1 MTVSVSSICSLL
13 SCACIHPH
21 AYASSFSLNMH
32 RLQQALKLN
41 FAVVLC
47 NNSHVR
53 EKVGESVWNH
63 SGGLFKYGSAL
74 FAVQAITSL
83 PVYAHLPAG
92 TKWVSVTRRRRERG
106 ICFMQSD
113 FQVCFLTWG
122 DFLQEFNTFPLHLC
136 LALLISHVAS
146 KKDNLQVRRWN
157 SSTVCV
163 KIGVYHRR

>member
-1 MTVSVSSICSLL
+1 MTVSVSSICLLL

-92 TKWVSVTRRRRERG
+92 TKWVSVTRRRREREG
-106 ICFMQSD
+106 FALCRVTFKFVFWLEVTSYRNSTL
-113 FQVCFLTWG
+113 FLCTCAWLYWSLMWPVRKTTYRSG
-122 DFLQEFNTFPLHLC
+122 DETHRLC
-136 LALLISHVAS
+136 VL
-146 KKDNLQVRRWN
+146 R
-157 SSTVCV
+157 
-163 KIGVYHRR
+163 